1 MGTRL
6 FAAQTAPAFGHRATN
21 QHTHRGKACQS
32 NTHHKASGVE
42 CHAALQEVPQQSRED
57 GHVRNVQHLQW
68 QDTEHLACNTVDG
81 RRSDFKGD
89 PTAA

>member
-1 MGTRL
+1 MS
-6 FAAQTAPAFGHRATN
+6 
-21 QHTHRGKACQS
+21 S

-68 QDTEHLACNTVDG
+68 KIPSILYVT
-81 RRSDFKGD
+81 RSMVAGLILKGT
-89 PTAA
+89 PRQPECVQ